1 MYYWHSLP
9 ENWEQMSYEDFFV
22 ERRKRISLVLK
33 DAYET
38 SSK

>member
-9 ENWEQMSYEDFFV
+9 ENWEQMRYEDFLV

-38 SSK
+38 ISK